1 VGVSDDSSIKV
12 TLNTVY
18 QTQLEQSA
26 SLVEIKGSLALMTQT
41 MTSAAAT
48 SADHESRIRAL
59 EKNSLTRGGL
69 YAALAAM
76 AAVGGIASSLV
87 SVWVR

>member
-1 VGVSDDSSIKV
+1 MSDDGTVRV

-26 SLVEIKGSLALMTQT
+26 SLADIKGSLALMTQT

-48 SADHESRIRAL
+48 SADHETRIRAL
-59 EKNSLTRGGL
+59 E
-69 YAALAAM
+69 AAKWKLVGAAM
-76 AAVGGIASSLV
+76 VLSAMASFIAGRLGQ
-87 SVWVR
+87 